1 MVDRVRSLPY
11 KVGPNSKNYGG
22 NQYLYT
28 SSTLPLLGEHD
39 SMVKEWV

>member
-11 KVGPNSKNYGG
+11 KVGPISKNYGG
-22 NQYLYT
+22 NQYFIYILH
-28 SSTLPLLGEHD
+28 LAPFGKHD